1 MLLLRKKHQSLN
13 GLIHIEKKVVTM
25 KFKLSKKNTIFFI
38 FTVYIICLIVLQ
50 FIVNDEA
57 AYQVH
62 LSNSF
67 EPMSMNHLLGTDD
80 YGRDL
85 FSRLVVGSRATLFV
99 TLLTLLFTV
108 VVGVPLGLL
117 AGYKKGWIDTIIMRI
132 IDIGLSIPEFVI
144 MIALASFFHPSLWN
158 LVIAITIIKWMNY
171 TRVTR
176 GIVNTEMNQ
185 SYIQMAQFFNVSTL
199 NILFKHLLP
208 KVLPS
213 IFVIMIVDFGK
224 IILYISSLSFL
235 GLGAQPPSPEWG
247 AMLQAGREFITSHP
261 IMIIAPASLI
271 SGTILIFNLTGDAVR
286 DRLLEQRGVQ
296 VETFNNKKSKHQ

>member
-1 MLLLRKKHQSLN
+1 M
-13 GLIHIEKKVVTM
+13 
-25 KFKLSKKNTIFFI
+25 
-38 FTVYIICLIVLQ
+38 Q

-57 AYQVH
+57 AYQVD

-144 MIALASFFHPSLWN
+144 MIALASFF
-158 LVIAITIIKWMNY
+158 
-171 TRVTR
+171 
-176 GIVNTEMNQ
+176 
-185 SYIQMAQFFNVSTL
+185 
-199 NILFKHLLP
+199 
-208 KVLPS
+208 
-213 IFVIMIVDFGK
+213 
-224 IILYISSLSFL
+224 SS
-235 GLGAQPPSPEWG
+235 
-247 AMLQAGREFITSHP
+247 
-261 IMIIAPASLI
+261 
-271 SGTILIFNLTGDAVR
+271 
-286 DRLLEQRGVQ
+286 
-296 VETFNNKKSKHQ
+296 

>member
-1 MLLLRKKHQSLN
+1 MQ
-13 GLIHIEKKVVTM
+13 
-25 KFKLSKKNTIFFI
+25 FKLSKKNTIFFI

-50 FIVNDEA
+50 FIINDEA

-235 GLGAQPPSPEWG
+235 GLGAQPPSPEWV
-247 AMLQAGREFITSHP
+247 AMLQAGREVITSHP

-286 DRLLEQRGVQ
+286 DRLLEQRGVK

>member
-1 MLLLRKKHQSLN
+1 
-13 GLIHIEKKVVTM
+13 M
-25 KFKLSKKNTIFFI
+25 KFKLSKKNIIFFI

-57 AYQVH
+57 AYQVD

-247 AMLQAGREFITSHP
+247 GNVTSR
-261 IMIIAPASLI
+261 A
-271 SGTILIFNLTGDAVR
+271 
-286 DRLLEQRGVQ
+286 
-296 VETFNNKKSKHQ
+296 

>member
-1 MLLLRKKHQSLN
+1 M
-13 GLIHIEKKVVTM
+13 
-25 KFKLSKKNTIFFI
+25 
-38 FTVYIICLIVLQ
+38 ICLIVLQ
-50 FIVNDEA
+50 FIVNDKA

-67 EPMSMNHLLGTDD
+67 EPISMNHLLGTDD

-117 AGYKKGWIDTIIMRI
+117 AGYKKGWVDTIIMRI

-185 SYIQMAQFFNVSTL
+185 SYIQMAQYFNVSTL

-271 SGTILIFNLTGDAVR
+271 SCTILIFNLTGDAVR
-286 DRLLEQRGVQ
+286 DRLLEQRGVK